1 MAAVNYGTSTLGVS
15 DVPLKSISTSDPY
28 LVVGQRVMRRL
39 LTPRGGLASIG
50 GDANFGWDVRQ
61 YINGRVSSST
71 LAQAQ
76 QENQNEC
83 LKDEEVLGASIS
95 FVYTFNGA
103 LTITI
108 QLTGAT
114 GPFTLIL
121 PVQNL
126 TAAKIYTT

>member
-1 MAAVNYGTSTLGVS
+1 MATNFGTSTLGVT
-15 DVPLKSISTSDPY
+15 DVPLKSISTSSPF

-50 GDANFGWDVRQ
+50 GDPNFGWDVRQ

-76 QENQNEC
+76 QEIQNEC
-83 LKDEEVLGASIS
+83 LKDEEVLSATVS
-95 FVYTFNGA
+95 FVYAFNGA
-103 LTITI
+103 LSITI

-114 GPFTLIL
+114 GPFSLVL

-126 TAAKIYTT
+126 TAAKIYTS

>member
-1 MAAVNYGTSTLGVS
+1 MATNYGTATLGVT
-15 DVPLKSISTSDPY
+15 DVPLKSISSSSAY

-50 GDANFGWDVRQ
+50 GDPNFGWDIRQ
-61 YINGRVSSST
+61 YTNGRVSSAA

-76 QENQNEC
+76 QEIQREC
-83 LKDEEVLGASIS
+83 LKDEEVLGAS
-95 FVYTFNGA
+95 VTFAYAFNA
-103 LTITI
+103 SLVITI

-114 GPFTLIL
+114 GPFSLVL

-126 TAAKIYTT
+126 TAAQIYAT